1 MRTEAAPSPY
11 SMVNSVRFRAYG
23 SLIGS
28 NLCVAPW
35 YTLYTTPSFHG
46 VRIGSKPPCALRP
59 LLRGLRNRAKFS
71 LEENQQIME
80 KVCELGK
87 INSELQVQIDTLET
101 SIKNIEEVNSDNICW
116 ADSVALDIVVK
127 FMKEEVKVMQFEKDF
142 NKKEMTNLLVQ
153 ALPQ

>member
-1 MRTEAAPSPY
+1 
-11 SMVNSVRFRAYG
+11 
-23 SLIGS
+23 
-28 NLCVAPW
+28 
-35 YTLYTTPSFHG
+35 
-46 VRIGSKPPCALRP
+46 
-59 LLRGLRNRAKFS
+59 
-71 LEENQQIME
+71 ME

-101 SIKNIEEVNSDNICW
+101 SIKNIEEVNSGNICW
-116 ADSVALDIVVK
+116 ADSVALDIVVE